1 MKLREA
7 VGEAL
12 RRRRLAQGRT
22 LREVAAAAGVS
33 LTYLSEVERG
43 RKEAS
48 SEVLEAVCA
57 ALHLALA
64 DLFLEVAGTL
74 AAAEL
79 ASGGM
84 RGAASPAVVGFLA
97 LGVSGR
103 ATMRGPAEPFVVLE
117 TRSEPAGKSVLSPRD
132 AEQLG
137 HETTAS
143 YRPGATSGTVT
154 GSFAVG
160 LPMRT
165 PADGLGGTMSATT
178 GRRTRLRVARASSP
192 PSGRSLL
199 ATTRS
204 PTSPPGGSN
213 VNQTGLR
220 RQRRRS
226 SRAGVFSNRS

>member
-1 MKLREA
+1 VKAREA

-12 RRRRLAQGRT
+12 RRRRQAQGRT
-22 LREVAAAAGVS
+22 LRQVAGAAGVS

-97 LGVSGR
+97 PGIGR
-103 ATMRGPAEPFVVLE
+103 AAAPAPVAPVAPVLDL
-117 TRSEPAGKSVLSPRD
+117 RA
-132 AEQLG
+132 
-137 HETTAS
+137 
-143 YRPGATSGTVT
+143 
-154 GSFAVG
+154 FA
-160 LPMRT
+160 
-165 PADGLGGTMSATT
+165 
-178 GRRTRLRVARASSP
+178 GRRTA
-192 PSGRSLL
+192 
-199 ATTRS
+199 
-204 PTSPPGGSN
+204 
-213 VNQTGLR
+213 
-220 RQRRRS
+220 
-226 SRAGVFSNRS
+226 